1 MSLRPPATAS
11 TPLLRPRAADVADH
25 DARGLTARLWEVS
38 RNYLPLAF
46 ITFGGP
52 PAHIAILHD
61 MFVVRKRWMSE
72 AMFSE
77 LLGISS
83 ALPGPAST
91 QLAYTVA
98 LARDGLIP
106 AIWAFL
112 IWSVPGAI
120 VMAAFGVLIGGRSG
134 GGGGDSAP
142 GKNQLPMVVLY
153 LENGLA
159 STAVALVAL
168 AAMNLSN
175 KICTNRL
182 MKCVCCFAAAAAI
195 NVPTVPWLIPALMV
209 FGGLCSYAAYVREI
223 RNSSRPSMETSSQL
237 PSSQPPQAR
246 QPDVQIQVDET
257 GRPLDLH
264 DETEDQDPPINFSY
278 SIRTGLLIIAAWLAL
293 FVGAV
298 LIRTL
303 FADRYVQVLGT
314 FFYVGSI
321 IFGGGPVVIPLLYN
335 YVVTPGWATSGDFL
349 LGLAIINALPGPNF
363 NFAAFCGALSLRH
376 FGIGPSVLGA
386 ILAWIGIFTPGL
398 LIKTG
403 VLPLWRHFR
412 GFPHIQILFR
422 GINAAAVGLV
432 YTATYLLWQKA
443 ISVGDGGI
451 RLGPLPVGDSPYY
464 VAVVAFAFVGVG
476 FLKVPAPAMIV
487 AGGVAGL
494 LDWLVSAS

>member
-1 MSLRPPATAS
+1 MSRRPQATAS
-11 TPLLRPRAADVADH
+11 TPLLPRAANAAAQ
-25 DARGLTARLWEVS
+25 DARPLTARLWEVS
-38 RNYLPLAF
+38 CNYLPLAF

-72 AMFSE
+72 EMFSE

-120 VMAAFGVLIGGRSG
+120 VMAAFGVLIGGGSG
-134 GGGGDSAP
+134 GGGS
-142 GKNQLPMVVLY
+142 GKTELPMAVLY
-153 LENGLA
+153 LQNGLA

-182 MKCVCCFAAAAAI
+182 MKCVTVFAAAAAI
-195 NVPTVPWLIPALMV
+195 NFPTVPWLIPALMV
-209 FGGLCSYAAYVREI
+209 FGGMCSYAAYAREV
-223 RNSSRPSMETSSQL
+223 RNSSRPATAATSPL
-237 PSSQPPQAR
+237 LSSQPPQAS
-246 QPDVQIQVDET
+246 QSDVQIQVDET

-293 FVGAV
+293 FIGAV

-335 YVVTPGWATSGDFL
+335 YIVTPGWATSGDFL

-376 FGIGPSVLGA
+376 LGVGPSILGA

-398 LIKTG
+398 LVKTG

-443 ISVGDGGI
+443 ISVADGGMK
-451 RLGPLPVGDSPYY
+451 LGPLPVGDSPYY

-476 FLKVPAPAMIV
+476 FLKVPAPVMIV

>member
-1 MSLRPPATAS
+1 MSLQPPQPSAS
-11 TPLLRPRAADVADH
+11 TPLLPRSRPAADPNN
-25 DARGLTARLWEVS
+25 ARPLTARLWEVS
-38 RNYLPLAF
+38 CNYVPLAF

-52 PAHIAILHD
+52 PAHVAILHD

-72 AMFSE
+72 AMFAE

-120 VMAAFGVLIGGRSG
+120 VMTAFGVLIGGSSG
-134 GGGGDSAP
+134 GGNGNTTP
-142 GKNQLPMVVLY
+142 GKSQLPTAVLY
-153 LENGLA
+153 LQNGLA

-175 KICTNRL
+175 KICISRL
-182 MKCVCCFAAAAAI
+182 TKCVAVFAAAAAV
-195 NVPTVPWLIPALMV
+195 NFPEVPWLIPALMV
-209 FGGLCSYAAYVREI
+209 FGGSCSYAEYVSDN
-223 RNSSRPSMETSSQL
+223 RNASRSAAVTPL
-237 PSSQPPQAR
+237 HAPQTPR
-246 QPDVQIQVDET
+246 IDVQILVDET
-257 GRPLDLH
+257 GRPLDLQ
-264 DETEDQDPPINFSY
+264 DESEAHDPPINFSY

-293 FVGAV
+293 FVAAV
-298 LIRTL
+298 LLRSL

-314 FFYVGSI
+314 FYYVGSI

-335 YVVTPGWATSGDFL
+335 YIVTPGWATSGDFL

-376 FGIGPSVLGA
+376 LGVGPSILGA
-386 ILAWIGIFTPGL
+386 LLAWIGIFTPGL
-398 LIKTG
+398 LVKTG

-443 ISVGDGGI
+443 ISVSGGGMTM
-451 RLGPLPVGDSPYY
+451 GPMPVGDSPYY
-464 VAVVAFAFVGVG
+464 VALVGFAFVGVG
-476 FLKVPAPAMIV
+476 FLGVPAPVAII
-487 AGGVAGL
+487 AGGIAGL